1 MNFYWILVVIGA
13 IMWGVDGVLFTP
25 RYFAYGLYNVILITF
40 LVHLVPSIWMSL
52 TSPGQYKAL
61 NKKNKSDIFYLFLI
75 ALFGGTIGTIFIV
88 KALELSEFNPFSLV
102 ILIQKSQPIF
112 AIISAM
118 IILREK
124 PNKYFKYYFLICLI
138 AIYVMTFGFNSP
150 FSLEIKSLYACLF
163 SLISAIS
170 FGVSTTFGR
179 RVSLKVKPQTA
190 TFYRYI
196 FTTCITFVLLLF
208 NVQSTIDGLIVTFN
222 NKNIILLTLLIA
234 VWGMIAL
241 RIYYKGLTKTNAIY
255 ATICELSF
263 PITSVLLDFY
273 INKSVID
280 PIKLGAATVLVL
292 VIMIMNLSNYKK

>member
-1 MNFYWILVVIGA
+1 
-13 IMWGVDGVLFTP
+13 
-25 RYFAYGLYNVILITF
+25 
-40 LVHLVPSIWMSL
+40 MSL
-52 TSPGQYKAL
+52 TSPGQYKEL
-61 NKKNKSDIFYLFLI
+61 RKKEKSDILYLFLI
-75 ALFGGTIGTIFIV
+75 ALFGGTIGTICIV

-124 PNKYFKYYFLICLI
+124 PNKHFKYYFLICLV
-138 AIYVMTFGFNSP
+138 AIYIMTFGLNSP

-170 FGVSTTFGR
+170 FGISTTFGR
-179 RVSLKVKPQTA
+179 RVSLKIKPETA

-208 NVQSTIDGLIVTFN
+208 NIQSAVDGLKLTFS

-234 VWGMIAL
+234 VWGMTTL

-255 ATICELSF
+255 ATVCELSF
-263 PITSVLLDFY
+263 PVTSVLLDLY
-273 INKSVID
+273 VNKSMIE
-280 PIKLGAATVLVL
+280 PIKLFAAAILVL
-292 VIMIMNLSNYKK
+292 VIMFMNLSNYKK